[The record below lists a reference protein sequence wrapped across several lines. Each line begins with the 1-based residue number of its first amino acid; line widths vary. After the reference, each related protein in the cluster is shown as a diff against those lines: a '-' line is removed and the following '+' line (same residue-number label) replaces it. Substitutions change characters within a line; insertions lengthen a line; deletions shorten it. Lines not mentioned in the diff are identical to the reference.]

1 MIGHAQMLQAEH
13 GGDHLPAPDRLI
25 RSRTNAGRTG
35 GRSRQWKAGR
45 SVRRDRE
52 QAASSSDANQEM
64 SKQKTTGAPTPI
76 VSPLFAIVAVLS
88 VSPDRCERSVSNKLF

>member
-1 MIGHAQMLQAEH
+1 MIGHAQMLQAEQ
-13 GGDHLPAPDRLI
+13 GGDHLPAPDHMI

-52 QAASSSDANQEM
+52 QAVSSSDANQEM

-76 VSPLFAIVAVLS
+76 VSPLFAIVDVLS
-88 VSPDRCERSVSNKLF
+88 VSPDRCERLASNKLF

>member
-76 VSPLFAIVAVLS
+76 VSPLFAIVDVLS

>member
-1 MIGHAQMLQAEH
+1 MIGHAQMLQI
-13 GGDHLPAPDRLI
+13 GSDWDHLPAPDRTI

-35 GRSRQWKAGR
+35 GRSSPWKAGH

-52 QAASSSDANQEM
+52 QAVSSSDANQEM

-76 VSPLFAIVAVLS
+76 VSPLFAIVDLLS